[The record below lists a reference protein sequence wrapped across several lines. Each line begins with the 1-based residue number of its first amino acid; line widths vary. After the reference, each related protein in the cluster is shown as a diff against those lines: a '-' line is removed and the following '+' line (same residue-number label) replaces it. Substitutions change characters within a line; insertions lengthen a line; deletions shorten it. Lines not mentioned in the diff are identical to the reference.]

1 MQGWMKFEFEGH
13 GVHTF
18 HAGDCWLQPAG
29 IVHNELA
36 CSDDLVN
43 LEVTSPAVFPTMG
56 VDDAHAARA
65 RAAAATD
72 HGL

>member
-1 MQGWMKFEFEGH
+1 MKFEFEGH